1 MYFDAKAKGNANPN
15 ILLIHRPEMAT
26 MIEGRNA
33 QITAQDP
40 KVMADIKSGQLAVD
54 PNPSYALQAWGQI
67 RDPKTGQKTI
77 LELGWASSERGLNGA
92 DYPFAINK
100 GMDPTAEPRSPWSV
114 ITKSKDDIVPAMDKQ
129 GISHF
134 WTSLDTL
141 RSVKETKSSVKNN
154 DPSSFMALLF
164 DDAHWQKSIADQGKL
179 NAANTPSSIA
189 ANIAEVNSTLNVK
202 KQRAAIAKVRDQIQ
216 KPASQMLPDIIA
228 TRTDSIEQPIDSLDA
243 LKSVERG
250 DIITQTNFHRS
261 VVKEDGSSDVLTRK
275 GIVIA
280 KSKKTNGVLVK
291 FEPTENWGSG
301 KLGNGSE
308 QWLNENDL
316 RKNNYDKFTVSTPSN
331 SVKQPDPTVSI
342 SNNATKALLGN
353 IEDALASKTSAE
365 LKQAFKEKMGIELSD
380 EQATTLW
387 NNREQL
393 AVKDA
398 LKVVQDAY
406 NSGNMDI
413 ATRTMAKFASQYLKS
428 DAYAANPVA
437 RVFPDLKVVGGMKPE
452 VPPERMPPSA
462 SVPIMITK
470 KMESDLLSRGYTA
483 DDIYKMRPD
492 EAHKILSEPPDFL
505 KTDAQLAE
513 TKVKLK
519 GNSPYI
525 AKDQIKSD
533 LANKYIG
540 KGQQGSSTDSYA
552 SSWGENANT
561 GSYTKNDKVFLSV
574 EGNRSGRQP
583 LDIVELKKATDAG
596 ATIITDDSQNRNRSY
611 NIGEKEAEKTLLS
624 SGYEERSPGIW
635 TPTVDKASAAPVAKK
650 TAPAA
655 QTATQP
661 VSEAPVADK
670 AAKTAHVG
678 GTYEVSTKGDKRFSA
693 LNATFKEGPYKGR
706 TIEDVYQNDL
716 KGSGKGKPPA
726 PGSPLYG
733 RSIEESYNQYK
744 NLWEQW
750 AKENPELM
758 AELKQKS
765 IGKTLTD
772 SFARTNVSQ
781 AKALT
786 DILNPVEKVAPVT
799 QTPTQP
805 VSEAP
810 VAGKVAKTAPIAEHP
825 KASKIVAAFQKNDA
839 KTSSDLRAIE
849 TETKAL
855 LDDAAFNKHHPTEAI
870 PYNPKKQDE
879 LNNAIIDKSL
889 NRLQATAQRK
899 GISQDKINVDKQILE
914 SNLKGY
920 SKDLLGAF
928 EEVNN
933 KTPQTPESIYSYI
946 NNGLKQPTEKSA
958 FAHFGDDADRL
969 YSNAQKY
976 YKDAQEL
983 DSTLR
988 SQYGDDYQKSDI
1000 AAKSLFGERPSGTIK
1015 EPPLPQNTEDRTFS
1029 RTSPASLDMKTQ
1041 KHGSYGFNDRM
1052 LETPPDRKFVPD
1064 DNESIDLPQV
1074 GAKSFYSTLH
1084 ETLVTKPKDSP
1095 AYSFANAWDEALKA
1109 IGGKAYATNPDVA
1122 RFLTTKTIEG
1132 NRFWNFDFFNL
1143 SNKEDRE
1150 ITQPAKVMEARA
1162 KGEFG
1167 KSKEAIGARRAEEAK
1182 NQSDYV
1188 AGSDST
1194 PESSHKQS
1202 TEGSRAIAELSGEG
1216 FTTSP
1221 EIQEEGM
1228 IKGLTSGE
1236 DKMAGTVVA
1245 QPQSNT
1251 SAVTDV
1257 KRIFLGA
1264 GKDSPGL
1271 LQSHINPYLK
1281 SIGKKV
1287 VPYKAMEEL
1296 WPKLESAA
1304 KEADKTYIP
1313 TKEGKVVLG
1322 NAEANAPVYNT
1333 ETLKSLKNIEP
1344 LLDKKVELDTPEE
1357 LSAYSNMKDRFS
1369 ELIKALEEDPK
1380 AEDIHAK
1387 INDAADGL
1395 LKFFVTPKEI
1405 KKFPDLL
1412 SVLKRDAPYAEV
1424 GKLAELGDKPVD
1436 ADLFN
1441 RLVHGTGAGE
1451 KGKLTDLSKKPVVDS
1466 NWNLPKYTGDS
1477 FKPIPMSNAVE
1488 MSVKNFTV
1496 KIGDVVSF
1504 KTPTGDSLGNVM
1516 GFSNDGRLQIQTR
1529 GAKVSETPEF
1539 IKPEN
1544 VKEVVSVPAKESRDP
1559 AMIDLENE
1567 YIKKQATNSAMI
1579 EKDFEVERQAKIRQ
1593 AEKDRAEGKKT
1604 IKSRLHPFLDA
1615 QGGPG
1620 WLSSLG
1626 KGLNTAYKTI
1636 VPGAN
1641 NLSWGK
1647 TAPIA
1652 EAATPAQKYPSL
1664 AQTAPVAPP
1673 PKVYKLR
1680 GGLTLTQEQLDTLK
1694 AQSMGEADYQHVK
1707 KIGPNT
1713 WDYTHA
1719 PTDVNVILNSGIN
1732 RMLDKGSYEA
1742 GTNLFDTFQK
1752 GAYQGYNPKVKT
1764 VADITEG
1771 RDPLTG
1777 KLDGMTQ
1784 SKYDSLSRAWDDAM
1798 AQGEKYP
1805 DMIAGEKFYAAASD
1819 GSVFGGKSS
1828 PESKQI
1834 VNNYEKRKGIKVTN
1848 WNNLAIKYPVK
1859 K

>member
-1 MYFDAKAKGNANPN
+1 MDPSPDYKGVVSSHESWVNGKD
-15 ILLIHRPEMAT
+15 LDK
-26 MIEGRNA
+26 GREA
-33 QITAQDP
+33 FAI
-40 KVMADIKSGQLAVD
+40 VD
-54 PNPSYALQAWGQI
+54 PEVGKEA
-67 RDPKTGQKTI
+67 RT
-77 LELGWASSERGLNGA
+77 
-92 DYPFAINK
+92 
-100 GMDPTAEPRSPWSV
+100 
-114 ITKSKDDIVPAMDKQ
+114 SK
-129 GISHF
+129 
-134 WTSLDTL
+134 
-141 RSVKETKSSVKNN
+141 
-154 DPSSFMALLF
+154 
-164 DDAHWQKSIADQGKL
+164 
-179 NAANTPSSIA
+179 
-189 ANIAEVNSTLNVK
+189 
-202 KQRAAIAKVRDQIQ
+202 
-216 KPASQMLPDIIA
+216 LPDIIA

-353 IEDALASKTSAE
+353 IEDALASKTSVE

-380 EQATTLW
+380 DQATTLW

-437 RVFPDLKVVGGMKPE
+437 RVFPDLKVVGGIKPE

-492 EAHKILSEPPDFL
+492 EAHKILSKPPEKMPPDFL

-513 TKVKLK
+513 VKK
-519 GNSPYI
+519 
-525 AKDQIKSD
+525 
-533 LANKYIG
+533 
-540 KGQQGSSTDSYA
+540 T
-552 SSWGENANT
+552 
-561 GSYTKNDKVFLSV
+561 SV
-574 EGNRSGRQP
+574 
-583 LDIVELKKATDAG
+583 
-596 ATIITDDSQNRNRSY
+596 
-611 NIGEKEAEKTLLS
+611 
-624 SGYEERSPGIW
+624 
-635 TPTVDKASAAPVAKK
+635 APVAKE
-650 TAPAA
+650 PA
-655 QTATQP
+655 T
-661 VSEAPVADK
+661 
-670 AAKTAHVG
+670 
-678 GTYEVSTKGDKRFSA
+678 
-693 LNATFKEGPYKGR
+693 
-706 TIEDVYQNDL
+706 
-716 KGSGKGKPPA
+716 
-726 PGSPLYG
+726 
-733 RSIEESYNQYK
+733 
-744 NLWEQW
+744 
-750 AKENPELM
+750 
-758 AELKQKS
+758 
-765 IGKTLTD
+765 
-772 SFARTNVSQ
+772 
-781 AKALT
+781 
-786 DILNPVEKVAPVT
+786 VT

-810 VAGKVAKTAPIAEHP
+810 GAGEVAKTAPIAEHP

-889 NRLQATAQRK
+889 SRLQATAQRK

-946 NNGLKQPTEKSA
+946 NTGLKQPKEKSA
-958 FAHFGDDADRL
+958 FTHFGDDTDRL

-976 YKDAQEL
+976 YKDAQDL

-1029 RTSPASLDMKTQ
+1029 RTSPVSLDIKTQ

-1064 DNESIDLPQV
+1064 DGESIDLPQV

-1109 IGGKAYATNPDVA
+1109 IGGKAYATNPDIA
-1122 RFLTTKTIEG
+1122 RFLTTKTVEG

-1245 QPQSNT
+1245 QPQSNI

-1441 RLVHGTGAGE
+1441 RLVHGTGTGE
-1451 KGKLTDLSKKPVVDS
+1451 KGKLTDLSKNS
-1466 NWNLPKYTGDS
+1466 NWSESRLLRKLRVAKARPS
-1477 FKPIPMSNAVE
+1477 FVSSKFKGETLMSSAAE

-1496 KIGDVVSF
+1496 KQGDVVAYD
-1504 KTPTGDSLGNVM
+1504 TPYGEGLGNVK
-1516 GFSNDGRLQIQTR
+1516 GFAKDGRIQIEQR
-1529 GAKVSETPEF
+1529 GRRTNSELTF
-1539 IKPEN
+1539 VDSSKI
-1544 VKEVVSVPAKESRDP
+1544 KEVITPKGVN
-1559 AMIDLENE
+1559 ID
-1567 YIKKQATNSAMI
+1567 
-1579 EKDFEVERQAKIRQ
+1579 
-1593 AEKDRAEGKKT
+1593 G
-1604 IKSRLHPFLDA
+1604 

-1626 KGLNTAYKTI
+1626 KGLNTAYKAI
-1636 VPGAN
+1636 VPGAD
-1641 NLSWGK
+1641 NLSLGK
-1647 TAPIA
+1647 PAPVA
-1652 EAATPAQKYPSL
+1652 EAATPTQKYPSL
-1664 AQTAPVAPP
+1664 AQTTPATPS